1 MLKAYKSMDGYN
13 FFVNGWVS
21 NIGVTQIE
29 GRHHYLFTATV
40 KHSQTLSATP
50 LKVWVGCKLNGE
62 VVAAH
67 CTCIA
72 GIGEVCSHI
81 AGVLFASEAN
91 TQVKQQ
97 QSCTSLPCAWLPPSF
112 RSVEY
117 LPVFD
122 IDFRTPKQK
131 RKSSQAFGSDTTS
144 APKKSLIV
152 QKPNEA
158 ELTDYYLKLSKAKHK
173 PVLLSL
179 VNGVNDYF
187 VPLYIK
193 GILHQPLTAL
203 YNQKYQ
209 EIPFPEILKVC
220 EALYD
225 TVTITPEQANM
236 VEQKTRA
243 QSKCKL
249 WYEQRAGHIT
259 ASVLRKVLHTDLSKP
274 SVSLLKS
281 ICYPHATKFFS
292 DACEYGQQ
300 HEADALRIY
309 SDYMKITHPL
319 FELQKSGLVLDT
331 ENPFIGASP
340 DGIISCSCCGKGVV
354 EVKCPFSCRDKSFS
368 EAVKEK
374 TFCLEEGTFFLKK
387 DHEYFFKCKC
397 R

>member
-1 MLKAYKSMDGYN
+1 MVEWIDWPSVSYTDIYNYLINTPSEYTHEMLKAYKSMDGYN

-21 NIGVTQIE
+21 NIVVTQIE
-29 GRHHYLFTATV
+29 GRYHYLFSATV

-50 LKVWVGCKLNGE
+50 LKVWVGCKSNGE

-67 CTCIA
+67 CTCMA

-81 AGVLFASEAN
+81 AGVLFAAEAN

-97 QSCTSLPCAWLPPSF
+97 HSCTSLPCAWLPPSF

-117 LPVFD
+117 LPVSD
-122 IDFRTPKQK
+122 IDFRTSKQK

-152 QKPNEA
+152 QKPTEA

-179 VNGVNDYF
+179 INGVNDYF

-193 GILHQPLTAL
+193 GILPQPLTAL
-203 YNQKYQ
+203 YNQKHQ

-225 TVTITPEQANM
+225 TVTITPEQANI
-236 VEQKTRA
+236 VEQKTRG

-249 WYEQRAGHIT
+249 WYEQRAGRIT
-259 ASVLRKVLHTDLSKP
+259 ASVL
-274 SVSLLKS
+274 
-281 ICYPHATKFFS
+281 
-292 DACEYGQQ
+292 
-300 HEADALRIY
+300 
-309 SDYMKITHPL
+309 
-319 FELQKSGLVLDT
+319 
-331 ENPFIGASP
+331 
-340 DGIISCSCCGKGVV
+340 
-354 EVKCPFSCRDKSFS
+354 
-368 EAVKEK
+368 
-374 TFCLEEGTFFLKK
+374 
-387 DHEYFFKCKC
+387 
-397 R
+397 